1 MSQKISLSRLVAIN
15 AVVCGVEIATGAAFT
30 FIPPLL
36 LKAGK
41 LDNVYIIIYLHFL
54 QVGYSEAQMSI
65 ILGVAPFLALFT
77 VPILGKKSDSC
88 TNRFDCSHI
97 SHIDNIYF
105 CTLLYCYRYGR
116 RRPFIF
122 VFSFILMMSL
132 LLLYFS
138 QSLTEQ
144 DRSTKQ
150 LRMVL
155 LAVAVIL
162 LDYAIQ
168 AIINPCG
175 ALMSDLMA
183 GQQNEAQGFTVV

>member
-1 MSQKISLSRLVAIN
+1 MH
-15 AVVCGVEIATGAAFT
+15 F
-30 FIPPLL
+30 
-36 LKAGK
+36 
-41 LDNVYIIIYLHFL
+41 YL
-54 QVGYSEAQMSI
+54 
-65 ILGVAPFLALFT
+65 
-77 VPILGKKSDSC
+77 
-88 TNRFDCSHI
+88 
-97 SHIDNIYF
+97 
-105 CTLLYCYRYGR
+105 
-116 RRPFIF
+116 PFIF

-144 DRSTKQ
+144 DLSTQQ

-183 GQQNEAQGFTVV
+183 GQQNEAQGFTVIKMGLIKSIVGSNKLALLWGEAQLSFPYVRLKKEK

>member
-1 MSQKISLSRLVAIN
+1 MTQKISLSRLVAIN

-77 VPILGKKSDSC
+77 VPILGKKSDTC

-105 CTLLYCYRYGR
+105 CIHYYIVIGTGGGD
-116 RRPFIF
+116 P
-122 VFSFILMMSL
+122 SFLSSPS
-132 LLLYFS
+132 YS
-138 QSLTEQ
+138 
-144 DRSTKQ
+144 
-150 LRMVL
+150 
-155 LAVAVIL
+155 
-162 LDYAIQ
+162 
-168 AIINPCG
+168 
-175 ALMSDLMA
+175 
-183 GQQNEAQGFTVV
+183 

>member
-105 CTLLYCYRYGR
+105 CTLYCYRYGR

-144 DRSTKQ
+144 DSSTKQ

>member
-77 VPILGKKSDSC
+77 VPILGKKSDTC

-105 CTLLYCYRYGR
+105 CTLYCYRYGR

-144 DRSTKQ
+144 DSSTKQ

>member
-77 VPILGKKSDSC
+77 VPILGKKSDTC

-105 CTLLYCYRYGR
+105 CTLYCYRYGR

-144 DRSTKQ
+144 DSSTKQ

-183 GQQNEAQGFTVV
+183 GQQNEAQGFTVI